1 MRKAIL
7 DAILDAS
14 NDIDEYLGADVPM
27 ECHREDIDKKMRDL
41 YAEVELRL
49 GDCLIVKKIG
59 PS

>member
-14 NDIDEYLGADVPM
+14 NDIDEYLGGDVPM

-41 YAEVELRL
+41 YAEVES
-49 GDCLIVKKIG
+49 LI
-59 PS
+59 PDP